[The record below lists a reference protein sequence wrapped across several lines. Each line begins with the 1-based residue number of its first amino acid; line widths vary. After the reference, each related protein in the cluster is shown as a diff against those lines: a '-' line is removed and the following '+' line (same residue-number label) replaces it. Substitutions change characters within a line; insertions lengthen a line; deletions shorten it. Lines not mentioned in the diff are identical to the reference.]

1 MDANGSSE
9 ALTTVER
16 ELKLAAG
23 PGFHLPDLAGLKP
36 GVEARPGDTRRM
48 ETTYYD
54 TSDLRLARW
63 GCNLRHRSRE
73 GWTVKLPGN
82 GSNGSMLERSEIEF
96 RGTAK
101 TPPQAALKLVRAYLR
116 NTALQPIA
124 HLSTLRHRVVLA
136 DEDGRQ
142 LAEVV
147 DDEVSVLDR
156 RRVAARFREVEVELA
171 EGADDG
177 LLTAV
182 RKRLLAAGASPAD
195 QTPKL
200 VRAVGS
206 KAAAP
211 AEVVASPL
219 PRRPTAGQLV
229 TRALSAAVAQLL
241 ANDPRVRLGS
251 DLEAIH
257 DARVAARTLRS
268 HLRTFGR
275 LLKGEPRHTDSLRTL
290 GHELGEVRD
299 REVMLELLRSQSEK
313 LSEPDRKVVGEL
325 LKRLEGEIHASEEG
339 LAKFMDS
346 AGYVELL
353 DSLVELANAPK
364 FNKLAE
370 LPASQA
376 AVELARRPW
385 RQLRKAVHAL
395 PDSPEAPELHRVRI
409 LAKRTRYAAEAIAPI
424 VGKRAERF
432 AEAAEALQTVLG
444 DYHDA
449 IVAEEW
455 LRSAGAT
462 GRRAYTAG
470 KLGAIVLARADSM
483 RARWPAAWK
492 SLNRKRLREWFNT

>member
-1 MDANGSSE
+1 M
-9 ALTTVER
+9 TTVER

-23 PGFHLPDLAGLKP
+23 PGFHLPDLAGVQP
-36 GVEARPGDTRRM
+36 GVEARPGGTRRM

-54 TSDLRLARW
+54 TADLRLARW
-63 GCNLRHRSRE
+63 GCNLRYRSLE
-73 GWTVKLPGN
+73 GWTVKLPDS
-82 GSNGSMLERSEIEF
+82 GSNGSMMERNELEF

-101 TPPQAALKLVRAYLR
+101 APPPAALRLVRAYLR
-116 NTALQPIA
+116 NAALQPIA

-136 DEDGRQ
+136 DADGRQ

-147 DDEVSVLDR
+147 DDEVSVLER
-156 RRVAARFREVEVELA
+156 RRVAARFREVEIEVA
-171 EGADDG
+171 EGGADA
-177 LLTAV
+177 LLNAV
-182 RKRLLAAGASPAD
+182 RKRLLAAGASPSD

-200 VRAVGS
+200 VRALGS

-211 AEVVASPL
+211 PEVVASPL
-219 PRRPTAGQLV
+219 PRRPSTGQLV
-229 TRALSAAVAQLL
+229 ERALSAAVAALL
-241 ANDPRVRLGS
+241 ANDPGVRLRS
-251 DLEAIH
+251 DPEAVH

-275 LLKGEPRHTDSLRTL
+275 LLEGEPPQTDSLGVL
-290 GHELGEVRD
+290 GDELGEVRD
-299 REVMLELLRSQSEK
+299 REVMLELLQGQSEK
-313 LSEPDRKVVGEL
+313 LSEPERKVVGEL
-325 LKRLEGEIHASEEG
+325 LKRLEEEIQASRNG

-353 DSLVELANAPK
+353 DSLVELANDPK

-370 LPASQA
+370 LPASRA
-376 AVELARRPW
+376 AVELARRAW
-385 RQLRKAVHAL
+385 WQLRKAVHAL
-395 PDSPEAPELHRVRI
+395 PDSPEAPELHRIRI
-409 LAKRTRYAAEAIAPI
+409 LAKRTRYAAEAVAPI

-444 DYHDA
+444 DYHDS
-449 IVAEEW
+449 IGAEEW

-483 RARWPAAWK
+483 RAQWPAAWK